1 MKRVVKIKREM
12 IVQPLSKDEQK
23 SFNEVCANLKVTI
36 GDIIMTIVKSNDRSE
51 DKVKDIL
58 EVISERYVERKVS
71 LKPKS
76 RFLCKEIP
84 ADLKLPPQAKIILD
98 QLPNEGEGLTFAEW
112 VAKVEGKIQTRQPL
126 ERVVMFYKT
135 RLNSDNL
142 LQVL

>member
-1 MKRVVKIKREM
+1 ME
-12 IVQPLSKDEQK
+12 
-23 SFNEVCANLKVTI
+23 NH
-36 GDIIMTIVKSNDRSE
+36 IMEIVKSKKKSE
-51 DKVKDIL
+51 DKVKEIL
-58 EVISERYVERKVS
+58 DLISEKFVERKVS

-98 QLPNEGEGLTFAEW
+98 QLPNEGDGLTFAEW

-142 LQVL
+142 LKVL

>member
-1 MKRVVKIKREM
+1 ME
-12 IVQPLSKDEQK
+12 
-23 SFNEVCANLKVTI
+23 NH
-36 GDIIMTIVKSNDRSE
+36 IMEIVKSKKKSE
-51 DKVKDIL
+51 EKVKAIL
-58 EVISERYVERKVS
+58 DLISEKFVERKVS

-84 ADLKLPPQAKIILD
+84 EDLKLPPQAKIILD
-98 QLPNEGEGLTFAEW
+98 QLPNEGDGLTFAEW